1 MVSEQVSEPAGA
13 SVGAE
18 LRLARE
24 ACGLTVEQVS
34 ASTKIRATL
43 VRDLEADR
51 FASSGGDFY
60 ARGHLRAI
68 AAVVGADAAALVAHF
83 DRAAAAA
90 PTPSLFLEAVAPVSA
105 RVPVLGAPIGA
116 HSAGRVERRGP
127 NWALA
132 GMAAV
137 AVLVGLVVV
146 GSINRAPTATSTDA
160 LNAST
165 GPAPASSPSSSAGAG
180 VVPPAPDAVAQK
192 PAVTGA
198 ELRVRIIG
206 GQSWISV
213 SNATGRLFEGVLG
226 DGEFKDFTDPDQLKL
241 VVGNAGA
248 VNLVCGGKDV
258 GQAGD
263 SGRVKRFSCSSTG
276 LVAG

>member
-1 MVSEQVSEPAGA
+1 MANDQTPAPSGV
-13 SVGAE
+13 SVGTE

-51 FASSGGDFY
+51 FDSSGGDFY
-60 ARGHLRAI
+60 ARGHLRAL
-68 AAVVGADAAALVAHF
+68 AAVVGTDAAALVEHF
-83 DRAAAAA
+83 DRDAAVA
-90 PTPSLFLEAVAPVSA
+90 PTPALFLEAVAPVSA
-105 RVPVLGAPIGA
+105 RVPVLGAPVGA

-137 AVLVGLVVV
+137 AVLVGLVVI
-146 GSINRAPTATSTDA
+146 GSVRGGPASTNIDA
-160 LNAST
+160 LQASLT
-165 GPAPASSPSSSAGAG
+165 PAPSSSPASSASAA

-192 PAVTGA
+192 PPATGA

-206 GQSWISV
+206 GQSWVSV
-213 SNATGRLFEGVLG
+213 SNAAGRLFEGVLG
-226 DGEFKDFTDPDQLKL
+226 DGDFKDFTDPDQLKL

-248 VNLVCGGKDV
+248 VNLICGGKDV

-263 SGRVKRFSCSSTG
+263 SGRVKRFSCSATG

>member
-1 MVSEQVSEPAGA
+1 MTDDQTAGT

-24 ACGLTVEQVS
+24 ASGLTVEQVS

-51 FASSGGDFY
+51 FDSSGGDFY
-60 ARGHLRAI
+60 ARGHLRAL

-83 DRAAAAA
+83 DRADAAA
-90 PTPSLFLEAVAPVSA
+90 PTPELFLEAVAPVSS
-105 RVPVLGAPIGA
+105 RVAVLGAPLGA

-137 AVLVGLVVV
+137 AVLVGLVVI
-146 GSINRAPTATSTDA
+146 GSVRGGSTTTNTDA
-160 LNAST
+160 FSASLA
-165 GPAPASSPSSSAGAG
+165 PAPSSSPASSASAA

-192 PAVTGA
+192 PPATGA

-263 SGRVKRFSCSSTG
+263 SGRVKRFSCSATG